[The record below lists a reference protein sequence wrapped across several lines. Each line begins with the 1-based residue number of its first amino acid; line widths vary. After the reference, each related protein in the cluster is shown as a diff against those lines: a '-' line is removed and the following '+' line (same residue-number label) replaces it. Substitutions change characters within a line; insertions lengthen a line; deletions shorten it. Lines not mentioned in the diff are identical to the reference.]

1 MSESNGES
9 ESEIPTRVAI
19 NQALAEELDR
29 DESTY
34 LIGEDI
40 GEAGGSFAV
49 TRGLR
54 DEFGTSRVIDT
65 PISEAAIVGS
75 SAGAAMTGSRP
86 IAEIMYADFMG
97 LAVDQ
102 LLNQA
107 GLFRYM
113 FGGETAVPLTVRTVN
128 GGAGFNAAAQHSKSL
143 HGLFMHMAGL
153 RVVVGST
160 PYDTKGLLKS
170 AIRCDDPV
178 VFFEHMGVYNR
189 KGEVPDE
196 PYTLPLGEA
205 AVERP
210 GEDVTVVATQK
221 LLYEA
226 LSVAESLDGEVSV
239 EVVSPRTL
247 KPLDRD
253 TLAESARKTGR
264 VVVADE
270 SLVQNGPASY
280 IARCIEED
288 AFYYLE
294 APVAVVGVDDTPIP
308 FSPPLADAVVPD
320 ATDIESAIRSLP
332 SL

>member
-1 MSESNGES
+1 MSEL
-9 ESEIPTRVAI
+9 PMRAAI
-19 NQALAEELDR
+19 NQALSEELDR
-29 DESTY
+29 DEDTY

-40 GEAGGSFAV
+40 GEPGGSFAV
-49 TRGLR
+49 TRGLV
-54 DEFGTSRVIDT
+54 DEFGNDRVIDT

-86 IAEIMYADFMG
+86 VAEIMYADFMG
-97 LAVDQ
+97 LATDQ

-107 GLFRYM
+107 GLFKYM
-113 FGGETAVPLTVRTVN
+113 FGGEASVPMTVRTVN

-143 HGLFMHMAGL
+143 HGLFMHMAGV

-160 PYDTKGLLKS
+160 VYDTKGLLKS
-170 AIRCDDPV
+170 AIRSDDPV
-178 VFFEHMGVYNR
+178 VFFEHMGLYNR
-189 KGEVPDE
+189 EAEIPDE

-205 AVERP
+205 AVERE

-221 LLYEA
+221 MLH
-226 LSVAESLDGEVSV
+226 ESLDVAENLAGDISI

-247 KPLDRD
+247 KPLDRE

-270 SLVQNGPASY
+270 SLIQNGPGSY
-280 IARCIEED
+280 IAKCIEED

-294 APVAVVGVDDTPIP
+294 APVSVVGVDDTPIP
-308 FSPPLADAVVPD
+308 FSPSLADAVIPGAD
-320 ATDIESAIRSLP
+320 DIEDAIRSLP
-332 SL
+332 HL